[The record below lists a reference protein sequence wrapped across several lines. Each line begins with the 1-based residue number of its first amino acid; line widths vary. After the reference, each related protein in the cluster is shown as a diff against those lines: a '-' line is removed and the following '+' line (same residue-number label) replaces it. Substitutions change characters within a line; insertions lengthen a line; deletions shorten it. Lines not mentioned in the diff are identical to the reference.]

1 MTRIRSSGSLAAAQ
15 LSLAHRGALNTS
27 QTPVARRIGTT
38 PACLKCGQQA
48 RRFNHVGSSQIV
60 TSRATGVRQ
69 IRPALFIAG
78 QRRSYSSKPDL
89 EDHGPLAEYDDR
101 VQAGK
106 LRDDDHQRG
115 IIQSLQHLHDE
126 LRNYKAPPVVH
137 PTLESLLPPPPK
149 GLFDRMFG
157 KKEVEKPKQEITPDL
172 PRGLYLY
179 GDVGSGKTMLM
190 DLFYDTLPTSVASKT
205 RIHFHNFMQDVH
217 KRLHVMKMTHG
228 NDIDGI
234 PFIAADIAE
243 KGNVLCF
250 DEFQCTDVADAMILR
265 RLLESLMAHGVV
277 LVTTSNRHP
286 DELYKNG
293 IQRESFIPCINLL
306 KDRLHVINLDS
317 PTDYRKIPRP
327 PSGVYHSP
335 LDAHAQSHAE
345 KWFRFLGSPT
355 DEPHSEIQHVW
366 GRDIQVPSVS
376 GRACMFTFDELIG
389 RPKSAADYIE
399 LAQHYDAFI
408 ITEVPG
414 MNHKSRDLARRFIT
428 FIDALY
434 ESRAKLVLT
443 TAVPLAELFMSKDEV
458 QDSLKKG
465 DGPAAP
471 NGEAAIDDVYRNL
484 MDDLGMS
491 MEMMK
496 NSNIFS
502 GDEERFAFA
511 RALSRLSE
519 MGSQDWVERGMGLEE
534 KGGKDEKDSWQ
545 RVRRVNIGR
554 DAYKARQPPLHMHK
568 SGVKSTCQNH
578 RHSLKQQQKN
588 SAYCVLP
595 TSFQKFLDGSQLA
608 LEAMNRSQHGSPR
621 RAPEPPLPPASNTAN
636 GDALVQSMRQF
647 SIGTA
652 SATAL
657 PPSPHVSSPRRN
669 SSVPKAPST
678 NERRN
683 QSPLRRSPSA
693 MSLDTRTASPTLLR
707 KASMNSLKNA
717 GAVTPT
723 RPSPSS
729 SRRSSSAHRANGQNL
744 FGKSPHTNLDDTPE
758 EPPVTAES
766 IATTYFAKDLALHTL
781 SDEQRP
787 VDTIAILHD
796 ACYGHRYSR
805 PRTTRAGL
813 ATIVERP
820 ERIHASILGICAAYV
835 RLGERHAEGRYA
847 PHPRRHPS
855 NIPNIPFRIQ
865 KTSRKL
871 DLSSPAVTN
880 VHGTKWMEE
889 LKIMCNAAESKLAMN
904 GKELARPQMNR
915 GSDGEPQ
922 QLHEGDLYLC
932 AESLNAMEGAL
943 GAVCEGVDTV
953 FNGSQNGKGP
963 KQAFVVIRPPGHH
976 CAASYPSGFCW
987 LNNVHVGIAHAALNH
1002 GLTHAAIIDFDLHH
1016 GDGSQ
1021 SIAWAHNSRA
1031 TNLPKNAATWKKTS
1045 IGYFS
1050 LHDINS
1056 YPCEMGDEEKV
1067 KNASICIDNAHG
1079 QNIWN
1084 VHLQPWKSEA
1094 EFWQLYET
1102 KYTVLLEKT
1111 RLYLRGQTDRIR
1123 DSQSALKPKAA
1134 IFLSA
1139 GFDASEWESSG
1150 MQRHKVNVPTEF
1162 YARLTRDVKRIAGEE
1177 GCSVDGRIISVLEGG
1192 YSNRALAS
1200 GVLSHISGLAG
1211 SDPDVVERQVD
1222 PSGLGFEI
1230 AQRAGA
1236 LSLKTENLD
1245 DSVMPAYD
1253 PSWWALPQLE
1263 LLDSIV
1269 HPPPPPEPKK
1279 VKSGSPPTYFS
1290 PTQSSNAKIAES
1302 PRLRRSSSNYFNGG
1316 SPRPPTRPPS
1326 PPPPEVG
1333 WATAAHELSKLLIPT
1348 DRQTMSCKP
1357 DELSAEATRVRRD
1370 RQSLLTPP
1378 ASTGTTPDIT
1388 PSTRMSLRERKAP
1401 KPADKAAEEKKAE
1414 AAARTTR
1421 RRTVAGAAVLAT
1433 DKALARSAPKP
1444 EPSYKQATKQSSR
1457 RLSLVSNSS
1466 AATEPATAT
1475 ALNGARVAS
1484 QPPLPNRPGSSQS
1497 CILPNTNANSR
1508 GPSIPAVKK
1517 TRAPASSRDAPKTAR
1532 AASRASVA
1540 TKPRAPTSKT
1550 SEARQRQTSAQQ
1562 PTSAPAPSADTD
1574 IDSLTAGM
1582 KKVKINLT
1590 TQAQRDAKAAAS
1602 AAVANMPAPN
1612 ASVPAPSNTDVA
1624 PSHATQ
1630 VIPEQSQFGHPGTP
1644 PRQPLSRSSS
1654 YMGNE
1659 LPPPTPEPLTPH
1671 PSIADR
1677 LQQLQAATS
1686 APLPTSSPP
1695 RSLRRSSSVS
1705 TTRTF
1710 TPTTPPQPQAAAP
1723 SSNVFIP
1730 YQPEGPT
1737 PKAGPRDEKLKW
1749 LEPNTATPGISP
1761 AKKGDLPVFSST
1773 GVIPFAGK
1781 RQASSSETKREDDIW
1796 EVPETPGKM

>member
-1 MTRIRSSGSLAAAQ
+1 
-15 LSLAHRGALNTS
+15 
-27 QTPVARRIGTT
+27 
-38 PACLKCGQQA
+38 
-48 RRFNHVGSSQIV
+48 
-60 TSRATGVRQ
+60 
-69 IRPALFIAG
+69 
-78 QRRSYSSKPDL
+78 
-89 EDHGPLAEYDDR
+89 
-101 VQAGK
+101 
-106 LRDDDHQRG
+106 
-115 IIQSLQHLHDE
+115 
-126 LRNYKAPPVVH
+126 
-137 PTLESLLPPPPK
+137 
-149 GLFDRMFG
+149 
-157 KKEVEKPKQEITPDL
+157 
-172 PRGLYLY
+172 
-179 GDVGSGKTMLM
+179 
-190 DLFYDTLPTSVASKT
+190 
-205 RIHFHNFMQDVH
+205 
-217 KRLHVMKMTHG
+217 
-228 NDIDGI
+228 
-234 PFIAADIAE
+234 
-243 KGNVLCF
+243 
-250 DEFQCTDVADAMILR
+250 
-265 RLLESLMAHGVV
+265 
-277 LVTTSNRHP
+277 
-286 DELYKNG
+286 
-293 IQRESFIPCINLL
+293 
-306 KDRLHVINLDS
+306 
-317 PTDYRKIPRP
+317 
-327 PSGVYHSP
+327 
-335 LDAHAQSHAE
+335 
-345 KWFRFLGSPT
+345 
-355 DEPHSEIQHVW
+355 
-366 GRDIQVPSVS
+366 
-376 GRACMFTFDELIG
+376 
-389 RPKSAADYIE
+389 
-399 LAQHYDAFI
+399 
-408 ITEVPG
+408 
-414 MNHKSRDLARRFIT
+414 
-428 FIDALY
+428 
-434 ESRAKLVLT
+434 
-443 TAVPLAELFMSKDEV
+443 
-458 QDSLKKG
+458 
-465 DGPAAP
+465 
-471 NGEAAIDDVYRNL
+471 
-484 MDDLGMS
+484 
-491 MEMMK
+491 
-496 NSNIFS
+496 
-502 GDEERFAFA
+502 
-511 RALSRLSE
+511 
-519 MGSQDWVERGMGLEE
+519 
-534 KGGKDEKDSWQ
+534 
-545 RVRRVNIGR
+545 
-554 DAYKARQPPLHMHK
+554 
-568 SGVKSTCQNH
+568 
-578 RHSLKQQQKN
+578 
-588 SAYCVLP
+588 
-595 TSFQKFLDGSQLA
+595 
-608 LEAMNRSQHGSPR
+608 
-621 RAPEPPLPPASNTAN
+621 
-636 GDALVQSMRQF
+636 
-647 SIGTA
+647 
-652 SATAL
+652 
-657 PPSPHVSSPRRN
+657 
-669 SSVPKAPST
+669 
-678 NERRN
+678 
-683 QSPLRRSPSA
+683 
-693 MSLDTRTASPTLLR
+693 
-707 KASMNSLKNA
+707 
-717 GAVTPT
+717 
-723 RPSPSS
+723 
-729 SRRSSSAHRANGQNL
+729 
-744 FGKSPHTNLDDTPE
+744 
-758 EPPVTAES
+758 
-766 IATTYFAKDLALHTL
+766 
-781 SDEQRP
+781 
-787 VDTIAILHD
+787 
-796 ACYGHRYSR
+796 
-805 PRTTRAGL
+805 
-813 ATIVERP
+813 
-820 ERIHASILGICAAYV
+820 
-835 RLGERHAEGRYA
+835 
-847 PHPRRHPS
+847 
-855 NIPNIPFRIQ
+855 
-865 KTSRKL
+865 
-871 DLSSPAVTN
+871 
-880 VHGTKWMEE
+880 
-889 LKIMCNAAESKLAMN
+889 MCNAAEGKLAMN

-953 FNGSQNGKGP
+953 FNGSQNGTGP

-1031 TNLPKNAATWKKTS
+1031 TTLPKNAAAWKKTS

-1102 KYTVLLEKT
+1102 KYMVLLEKT

-1123 DSQSALKPKAA
+1123 ESQSALKPKAA

-1211 SDPDVVERQVD
+1211 SDPDVVEREID

-1245 DSVMPAYD
+1245 NHVMPAYD

-1279 VKSGSPPTYFS
+1279 VKSSSPPTYFS
-1290 PTQSSNAKIAES
+1290 PTHSSNAKIAES
-1302 PRLRRSSSNYFNGG
+1302 PKLRRSSSNYFNGG

-1333 WATAAHELSKLLIPT
+1333 WATATHELSKLLIPT
-1348 DRQTMSCKP
+1348 DRQTMSCKA

-1414 AAARTTR
+1414 AVARTSR

-1433 DKALARSAPKP
+1433 DKALARSVPKP
-1444 EPSYKQATKQSSR
+1444 EPSYKQATKQSNR

-1466 AATEPATAT
+1466 IATEPATAT
-1475 ALNGARVAS
+1475 ALNGARVTS

-1497 CILPNTNANSR
+1497 CILPNTNASSR
-1508 GPSIPAVKK
+1508 GPSIPPVKK
-1517 TRAPASSRDAPKTAR
+1517 TRAPANSRDAPKTAR

-1540 TKPRAPTSKT
+1540 SKPRVSAS
-1550 SEARQRQTSAQQ
+1550 SEARQRQASAQQ
-1562 PTSAPAPSADTD
+1562 PTNGPSASADAD

-1582 KKVKINLT
+1582 NKVKINLT
-1590 TQAQRDAKAAAS
+1590 TKAQRDAKAAAS

-1612 ASVPAPSNTDVA
+1612 TSAPPPSNTAVTA
-1624 PSHATQ
+1624 SQAAHG
-1630 VIPEQSQFGHPGTP
+1630 IPEQPQFAQPGTP
-1644 PRQPLSRSSS
+1644 PRLPLSRTGS
-1654 YMGNE
+1654 YMGE

-1677 LQQLQAATS
+1677 LQQLQVATS

-1749 LEPNTATPGISP
+1749 LEPNTATPSISP
-1761 AKKGDLPVFSST
+1761 AKRGDLPVFSST
-1773 GVIPFAGK
+1773 GIIPFGGK
-1781 RQASSSETKREDDIW
+1781 RQASGSETKREDDIW

>member
-1 MTRIRSSGSLAAAQ
+1 
-15 LSLAHRGALNTS
+15 
-27 QTPVARRIGTT
+27 
-38 PACLKCGQQA
+38 
-48 RRFNHVGSSQIV
+48 
-60 TSRATGVRQ
+60 
-69 IRPALFIAG
+69 
-78 QRRSYSSKPDL
+78 
-89 EDHGPLAEYDDR
+89 
-101 VQAGK
+101 
-106 LRDDDHQRG
+106 
-115 IIQSLQHLHDE
+115 
-126 LRNYKAPPVVH
+126 
-137 PTLESLLPPPPK
+137 
-149 GLFDRMFG
+149 
-157 KKEVEKPKQEITPDL
+157 
-172 PRGLYLY
+172 
-179 GDVGSGKTMLM
+179 
-190 DLFYDTLPTSVASKT
+190 
-205 RIHFHNFMQDVH
+205 
-217 KRLHVMKMTHG
+217 
-228 NDIDGI
+228 
-234 PFIAADIAE
+234 
-243 KGNVLCF
+243 
-250 DEFQCTDVADAMILR
+250 
-265 RLLESLMAHGVV
+265 
-277 LVTTSNRHP
+277 
-286 DELYKNG
+286 
-293 IQRESFIPCINLL
+293 
-306 KDRLHVINLDS
+306 
-317 PTDYRKIPRP
+317 
-327 PSGVYHSP
+327 
-335 LDAHAQSHAE
+335 
-345 KWFRFLGSPT
+345 
-355 DEPHSEIQHVW
+355 
-366 GRDIQVPSVS
+366 
-376 GRACMFTFDELIG
+376 
-389 RPKSAADYIE
+389 
-399 LAQHYDAFI
+399 
-408 ITEVPG
+408 
-414 MNHKSRDLARRFIT
+414 
-428 FIDALY
+428 
-434 ESRAKLVLT
+434 
-443 TAVPLAELFMSKDEV
+443 
-458 QDSLKKG
+458 
-465 DGPAAP
+465 
-471 NGEAAIDDVYRNL
+471 
-484 MDDLGMS
+484 
-491 MEMMK
+491 
-496 NSNIFS
+496 
-502 GDEERFAFA
+502 
-511 RALSRLSE
+511 
-519 MGSQDWVERGMGLEE
+519 
-534 KGGKDEKDSWQ
+534 
-545 RVRRVNIGR
+545 
-554 DAYKARQPPLHMHK
+554 
-568 SGVKSTCQNH
+568 
-578 RHSLKQQQKN
+578 
-588 SAYCVLP
+588 
-595 TSFQKFLDGSQLA
+595 
-608 LEAMNRSQHGSPR
+608 MNRSQQASLG
-621 RAPEPPLPPASNTAN
+621 RAPEPPLPPASNSN

-647 SIGTA
+647 SFNTA

-657 PPSPHVSSPRRN
+657 PPSPRISSPRRN

-693 MSLDTRTASPTLLR
+693 MSLDTRSASPTLLR

-729 SRRSSSAHRANGQNL
+729 SRRSSSAHRANGQSL

-766 IATTYFAKDLALHTL
+766 IATTYFAKELALHTL

-813 ATIVERP
+813 SMIVERP
-820 ERIHASILGICAAYV
+820 ERIHASILGVCAAYV
-835 RLGERHAEGRYA
+835 RLGERHAEGRYS

-855 NIPNIPFRIQ
+855 NSPSIPFRIQ

-889 LKIMCNAAESKLAMN
+889 LKIMCNAAEGKLAMN

-943 GAVCEGVDTV
+943 GAVCEAVDTV

-1031 TNLPKNAATWKKTS
+1031 TTLPKNAAAWKKTS

-1102 KYTVLLEKT
+1102 KYMVLLEKT

-1123 DSQSALKPKAA
+1123 ESQSALKPKAA

-1177 GCSVDGRIISVLEGG
+1177 GCSVDGRIISILEGG

-1211 SDPDVVERQVD
+1211 SDPDVVEREID

-1245 DSVMPAYD
+1245 NHVMPAYD

-1269 HPPPPPEPKK
+1269 HPPPSPEPKK
-1279 VKSGSPPTYFS
+1279 VKSSSPPTYFS
-1290 PTQSSNAKIAES
+1290 PTHSSNAKIAES
-1302 PRLRRSSSNYFNGG
+1302 PKLRRSSSNYFNGG

-1333 WATAAHELSKLLIPT
+1333 WATSTHELSKLLIPT
-1348 DRQTMSCKP
+1348 DRQTMSCKA

-1414 AAARTTR
+1414 AVARTSR

-1433 DKALARSAPKP
+1433 DKALARSVPKP
-1444 EPSYKQATKQSSR
+1444 EPSYKQATKQSNR

-1466 AATEPATAT
+1466 IATEPATAT

-1497 CILPNTNANSR
+1497 CMLPNTNASSR
-1508 GPSIPAVKK
+1508 GPSIPLVKK
-1517 TRAPASSRDAPKTAR
+1517 TRAPANSRDAPKTAR

-1540 TKPRAPTSKT
+1540 SKPRVSASN
-1550 SEARQRQTSAQQ
+1550 EARQRQASAQQ
-1562 PTSAPAPSADTD
+1562 PTNGPSASTDAD

-1582 KKVKINLT
+1582 NKVKINLT
-1590 TQAQRDAKAAAS
+1590 TKAQRDAKAAAS

-1612 ASVPAPSNTDVA
+1612 TSAPPPSNTAVTA
-1624 PSHATQ
+1624 SQAAHG
-1630 VIPEQSQFGHPGTP
+1630 IPEQPQFGQPGTP
-1644 PRQPLSRSSS
+1644 PRQPLSRTGS
-1654 YMGNE
+1654 YMGE

-1677 LQQLQAATS
+1677 LQQLQVATS

-1749 LEPNTATPGISP
+1749 LEPNTATPSISP
-1761 AKKGDLPVFSST
+1761 AKRGDLPVFSST
-1773 GVIPFAGK
+1773 GIIPFGGK
-1781 RQASSSETKREDDIW
+1781 RQASGSETKREDDIW